1 MNTVLLPEPIRPEG
15 RRLLE
20 GRVRIVEAQDHG
32 PDMLKK
38 LIREAHGVILRTRA
52 RISEEILAEAP
63 RLRVIA
69 RTGAGVDNIDVKA
82 ATERGIYVCHVPDAN
97 VVSVAEHVLTL
108 LLALSKQL
116 KTLDSAVRQGN
127 FAIRYKYLPI
137 ELLGKTLGI
146 IGLGKIGREV
156 AKRAREGLGMQVV
169 TFDPYIAS
177 HEARDLGAELHSSLK
192 EMLARSDAV
201 TLHVPLTEKTRKL
214 MGADEFQSMKPSAW
228 FINTSRGGLVDEH
241 ALAKAVESG
250 TIAGAGLDVFE
261 SEPLA
266 SNSPLIRLNNVI
278 ITPHVAGLTNE
289 SAIRMAVGAAEAVL
303 DVLEGRRPPHV
314 FNRKELINHK
324 KTGEI

>member
-1 MNTVLLPEPIRPEG
+1 
-15 RRLLE
+15 
-20 GRVRIVEAQDHG
+20 
-32 PDMLKK
+32 
-38 LIREAHGVILRTRA
+38 
-52 RISEEILAEAP
+52 
-63 RLRVIA
+63 
-69 RTGAGVDNIDVKA
+69 
-82 ATERGIYVCHVPDAN
+82 
-97 VVSVAEHVLTL
+97 
-108 LLALSKQL
+108 
-116 KTLDSAVRQGN
+116 
-127 FAIRYKYLPI
+127 
-137 ELLGKTLGI
+137 
-146 IGLGKIGREV
+146 
-156 AKRAREGLGMQVV
+156 MQVV

-214 MGADEFQSMKPSAW
+214 MGADEFHSMKPSAW